1 MRGEGAGGG
10 GARAPAGDI
19 SDDDSSSD
27 NDDGRAT
34 LNVGPKAKA
43 IAKQWLQVC
52 GGLFES
58 QFGGTPEAGT
68 MSLEA
73 FILVSLSLSLS
84 HKHSLSG
91 APDPDP

>member
-1 MRGEGAGGG
+1 MSAQTRVMAQEWLRKVRGEGGGG

-52 GGLFES
+52 APPRWGVLGGFRKS
-58 QFGGTPEAGT
+58 
-68 MSLEA
+68 
-73 FILVSLSLSLS
+73 IWR
-84 HKHSLSG
+84 
-91 APDPDP
+91 DPGRRNHEP